1 MNPVPRLKV
10 SGKAHELALRV
21 LEHTRSRVWSHD
33 MVLRDQLQRGALAVA
48 SRIVCGARDNKE
60 RAFPRAVDG
69 ALAALREVAYLLL
82 LARDLGLLPSSGY
95 ATLEART
102 GELDRM
108 LVGLRQRLHS
118 SGGAARAPSPFRASS
133 RPREAREVDRP
144 AQPRAPERGAPLGV
158 G

>member
-10 SGKAHELALRV
+10 SGKAHELALRIF
-21 LEHTRSRVWSHD
+21 EHTRSRAWSHEV
-33 MVLRDQLQRGALAVA
+33 VLREQLQRGALAVG
-48 SRIVCGARDNKE
+48 SRIVCGARDNRE

-69 ALAALREVAYLLL
+69 ALSALRQLAYLLL

-118 SGGAARAPSPFRASS
+118 SGGAARSPAAFRAAG
-133 RPREAREVDRP
+133 RPREALEVDRP
-144 AQPRAPERGAPLGV
+144 AQARAPERGAPLGV